1 MIFSTLLSL
10 PCEGR
15 VLNPLPSPRPFQKG
29 KGCNRPPVLRTASLY
44 GWRTKAVCAIF
55 CGLGPPGVDGL
66 PSGDKGVIVND

>member
-29 KGCNRPPVLRTASLY
+29 KGCNRPPVLRTAALY
-44 GWRTKAVCAIF
+44 GWRTIK
-55 CGLGPPGVDGL
+55 GLRQVLRAGTAWGG
-66 PSGDKGVIVND
+66 GDEGKLSLWLD